1 MVFIEIA
8 PYKGS
13 AYKLSLHPP
22 GWAGG
27 VHPQPAG
34 PEVYTRPWRGPEVYT
49 RPWRG
54 PEVYTRNR
62 LGRRGESIPL
72 SFVG

>member
-34 PEVYTRPWRGPEVYT
+34 PEVYTR
-49 RPWRG
+49 
-54 PEVYTRNR
+54 NR